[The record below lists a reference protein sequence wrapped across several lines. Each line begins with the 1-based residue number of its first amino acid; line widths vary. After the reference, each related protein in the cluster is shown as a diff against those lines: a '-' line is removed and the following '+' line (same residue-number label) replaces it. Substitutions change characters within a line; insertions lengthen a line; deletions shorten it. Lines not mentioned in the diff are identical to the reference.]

1 MTAYSKVQSVAK
13 NVTYA
18 SERLEQLILDTT
30 QKISAIVGAT
40 LGPGG
45 RPVLLERQEYGTLP
59 MVTKDGVTVFRALG
73 FDNPDAQN
81 IMESFRDASVRT
93 ASEAGDGTTTA
104 TVLGAAIVK
113 HISAYCKVHPTESP
127 QKVVRQLHNILN
139 TQLIPLIKSWARE
152 ANMGTVE
159 GQKLLRSVATVSAN
173 GDSELADAVM
183 KCFDLVGDEGNVTLT
198 EVAGPSAYEIERIE
212 GYPITMGFEDTMGRF
227 APLFINDQDSQK
239 CVLEDC
245 LVLVYHGRLT
255 DAGSLAHLLMKI
267 GGNWEMNR
275 GPHNV
280 IIVAT
285 GFSEQVIAS
294 FAMGFAD
301 KTLLNIVPVLCPHF
315 PVTDGQL
322 GFLQDLCAVT
332 GQRDLI
338 TPLTHRLDEV
348 EIIHLGKAKQFE
360 MARFRSNIIGDFEM
374 NELLVLERVDIVK
387 KQLKLGTVGKLEES
401 YLNERIGKLTGG
413 IARLKIVAPSA
424 GELRERKDR
433 AEDAVCA
440 VRGAI
445 KHGVLPGGAWTMT
458 KLAKRTAVYL
468 DSVGAEIL
476 LPALL
481 EPLRRIMENIGA
493 SKEEVA
499 EVMKTLFA
507 TDQDD
512 MTVYD
517 ALHGKYVDAFEAGI
531 LDSVPAVLEALRNSL
546 SIASLLGTLG
556 GVVSFKRNSALET
569 SEAKAAQQ
577 FERDAGIQTPEM
589 DE

>member
-13 NVTYA
+13 NMTY
-18 SERLEQLILDTT
+18 SGEKLEALVLDTMK
-30 QKISAIVGAT
+30 KISAMVGAT

-59 MVTKDGVTVFRALG
+59 TVTKDGVTVFRALG

-81 IMESFRDASVRT
+81 IMESARDASVRT

-104 TVLGAAIVK
+104 TVLAEAIVRR
-113 HISAYCKVHPTESP
+113 ISEYCKRHPSESP
-127 QKVVRQLHNILN
+127 QKVVRQLQSILRD
-139 TQLIPLIKSWARE
+139 QLAPSIGGWAVK
-152 ANMGTVE
+152 ANMGTDE
-159 GQKLLRSVATVSAN
+159 GKKLLRSVATVSAN
-173 GDSELADAVM
+173 GDAELADAVM
-183 KCFDLVGDEGNVTLT
+183 RCFDLVGDEGNVTLT
-198 EVAGPSAYEIERIE
+198 EVTGPSAYGIERIE

-227 APLFINDQDSQK
+227 APLFVNDQDSQK
-239 CVLEDC
+239 CALEDC
-245 LVLVYHGRLT
+245 YVLVYHGKLT
-255 DAGSLAHLLMKI
+255 DAGTLAHLLNKI
-267 GGNWEMNR
+267 GANWEMSR
-275 GPHNV
+275 GRHNLV
-280 IIVAT
+280 IVAT
-285 GFSEQVIAS
+285 GFSEQVVAS
-294 FAMGFAD
+294 FAMSFPN

-332 GQRDLI
+332 GQPVLI
-338 TPLTHRLDEV
+338 TPLTHRLDTV
-348 EIIHLGKAKQFE
+348 ELVELGTAKQFE
-360 MARFRSNIIGDFEM
+360 MARFRSNIIGDFVA
-374 NELLVLERVDIVK
+374 NELNIIERVDIIK

-445 KHGVLPGGAWTMT
+445 KHGVLPGGAWALTR
-458 KLAKRTAVYL
+458 LATEVQGTQ
-468 DSVGAEIL
+468 VGKEIL
-476 LPALL
+476 APALL
-481 EPLRRIMENIGA
+481 EPLNRILENIGLA
-493 SKEEVA
+493 PNEVRA
-499 EVMKTLFA
+499 ISETL
-507 TDQDD
+507 QISSSGPKSL
-512 MTVYD
+512 VYD
-517 ALHGKYVDAFEAGI
+517 ALAGQWVDAFEAGI

-589 DE
+589 EE

>member
-1 MTAYSKVQSVAK
+1 MTAYSKVQSVSK
-13 NVTYA
+13 SVTYPG
-18 SERLEQLILDTT
+18 EKLEQIVLDTMK
-30 QKISAIVGAT
+30 KISAVVGAT

-81 IMESFRDASVRT
+81 IMESIRDASVRT

-104 TVLGAAIVK
+104 TVLAEAIVRK
-113 HISAYCKVHPTESP
+113 ISEYCKRHPTESS
-127 QKVVRQLHNILN
+127 QKVVRQLQSIFKNILEP
-139 TQLIPLIKSWARE
+139 QIKEWART
-152 ANMGTVE
+152 ANMGKPE
-159 GQKLLRSVATVSAN
+159 GKAFLRNVATVSAN
-173 GDSELADAVM
+173 GDTELADAVM
-183 KCFDLVGDEGNVTLT
+183 QCFDMVGDEGNVTLT
-198 EVAGPSAYEIERIE
+198 EVTGPSAYEIERIE
-212 GYPITMGFEDTMGRF
+212 GYPITMGFEDTLGRF
-227 APLFINDQDSQK
+227 SPLFINDQDSQK

-245 LVLVYHGRLT
+245 LVLMYHGKIT
-255 DAGSLAHLLMKI
+255 DPGSLAHLLMKI

-275 GPHNV
+275 GPHNL

-294 FAMGFAD
+294 FAMTFSD
-301 KTLLNIVPVLCPHF
+301 KLMLNVVPVLCPHF

-332 GQRDLI
+332 GQHDLI

-348 EIIHLGKAKQFE
+348 EIIHLGKAKHFE
-360 MARFRSNIIGDFEM
+360 MGRFRSNIIGDFIA
-374 NELLVLERVDIVK
+374 NELNILERVDTLK
-387 KQLKLGTVGKLEES
+387 RQLKIGTVGKLETD

-413 IARLKIVAPSA
+413 IARLKIVAPSV

-445 KHGVLPGGAWTMT
+445 KHGVLPGGAWTLT
-458 KLAKRTAVYL
+458 RLAEGLSVRSPVCSEILTPALREPLKRIL
-468 DSVGAEIL
+468 ENVGAS
-476 LPALL
+476 P
-481 EPLRRIMENIGA
+481 
-493 SKEEVA
+493 KEMHDVEFGVSTAA
-499 EVMKTLFA
+499 EEDFL
-507 TDQDD
+507 
-512 MTVYD
+512 VYD
-517 ALHGKYVDAFEAGI
+517 ALEARWVNAFEAGI

-556 GVVSFKRNSALET
+556 AIISYKRNSALET

-589 DE
+589 GE